1 MTVIIAGCSDELPTG
16 SYQNSLVGTWSET
29 YKTGFDDI
37 IVPESEPQ
45 PGEVPDP
52 IEIYHPVYGRY
63 MIDLPLK
70 SVLALRNSRFE
81 LKIFDD
87 RNILQ
92 KELKGEYRK
101 RGKRM
106 IFSVDYTW
114 AAFYDAWQIEYDP
127 YAKYFDTLMFD
138 IVNADSLAFQTQSHY
153 DEESGMTCVSSNSI
167 LWSVPGGLG
176 FKLSGI
182 FVRQD

>member
-1 MTVIIAGCSDELPTG
+1 MG
-16 SYQNSLVGTWSET
+16 SWPET

-37 IVPESEPQ
+37 IIPESEPQ
-45 PGEVPDP
+45 LGEVPDP

-70 SVLALRNSRFE
+70 SVLILRNSRFE

-87 RNILQ
+87 RDILQ

-101 RGKRM
+101 RSKRM

-114 AAFYDAWQIEYDP
+114 AAFYEAGQIEYDP
-127 YAKYFDTLMFD
+127 CAKYSDTLRFD
-138 IVNADSLAFQTQSHY
+138 IVNADSLAFRTESHY
-153 DEESGMTCVSSNSI
+153 DEESGMTYVSSNSI

-176 FKLSGI
+176 FKFSGI